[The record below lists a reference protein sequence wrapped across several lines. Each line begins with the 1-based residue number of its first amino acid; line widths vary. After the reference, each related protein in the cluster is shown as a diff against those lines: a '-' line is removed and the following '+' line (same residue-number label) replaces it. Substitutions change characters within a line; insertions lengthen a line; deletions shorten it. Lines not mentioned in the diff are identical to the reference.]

1 MYITHNKALVCWN
14 VLAKRSILF
23 LHVTGKVWVV
33 LKTSLP
39 FLTGH

>member
-14 VLAKRSILF
+14 VLANRSILF
-23 LHVTGKVWVV
+23 LHTSGKVWVV